1 VDLRRSFNGALAG
14 GIAAAI
20 WAAQQPADKRAF
32 DCEYDD
38 VELLGRA
45 VAAGDDWPLP
55 GLLLHLQNGAAFGAM
70 YAQLS
75 RFVPGPAPLRGAVA
89 ASVEHLVTWPLVALV
104 DSRHPRRRRLPKLR
118 GNRRA
123 FWQGWYRHA
132 LFGLI
137 LGALEAR
144 LNAEAEE
151 EPRPIPASSNGHG
164 TIELAVG
171 AA

>member
-14 GIAAAI
+14 GIAAAV

-32 DCEYDD
+32 RCEYDD

-45 VAAGDDWPLP
+45 VTAGDGWPLP
-55 GLLLHLQNGAAFGAM
+55 GLLMHLQNGAVFGAA
-70 YAQLS
+70 YGQLA
-75 RFVPGPAPLRGAVA
+75 RFVPAPAVLKGVGA
-89 ASVEHLVTWPLVALV
+89 ASVEHLATWPLIMLV
-104 DSRHPRRRRLPKLR
+104 DGHHPRRRRLPRLR

-123 FWQGWYRHA
+123 FWQAWYRHA

-144 LNAEAEE
+144 LNVEAEE
-151 EPRPIPASSNGHG
+151 EPRPVPAASNGHG
-164 TIELAVG
+164 SIELTAG